1 MPIRIAIHQT
11 QGTPGDIDAN
21 IAAAEEAAA
30 RAKAGGAHLLI
41 LPEMYLSGYDIGE
54 LAFELAEP
62 AEGPNFKRMA
72 EAARRHGIALLYGHG
87 ETDESGHCYNTATL
101 IDAQGRRRL
110 AYHKAHL
117 YGDEERAVFTAGGT
131 LGVPVDLNG
140 VMIAVLVCYDV
151 EFPEAVRTLA
161 LQGAELICVPTALM
175 APNKAVPELVIPARA
190 YENGVFVAYGNRC
203 GHETTLVYEGL
214 STVAAPDGSIVAR
227 AGKHEELLF
236 ADIDPRA
243 YDDIRRLNP
252 YLEDRRPDVYNP
264 PS

>member
-1 MPIRIAIHQT
+1 M
-11 QGTPGDIDAN
+11 
-21 IAAAEEAAA
+21 
-30 RAKAGGAHLLI
+30 
-41 LPEMYLSGYDIGE
+41 
-54 LAFELAEP
+54 
-62 AEGPNFKRMA
+62 
-72 EAARRHGIALLYGHG
+72 
-87 ETDESGHCYNTATL
+87 
-101 IDAQGRRRL
+101 
-110 AYHKAHL
+110 
-117 YGDEERAVFTAGGT
+117 FTAGGT

-161 LQGAELICVPTALM
+161 VQGAELICVPTALM
-175 APNKAVPELVIPARA
+175 VPNKAVPELVIPARA

-236 ADIDPRA
+236 ADVDPRA
-243 YDDIRRLNP
+243 YDDTRRLNP

>member
-21 IAAAEEAAA
+21 LTAAEEAAA
-30 RAKAGGAHLLI
+30 RARGGGANLLI

-62 AEGPNFKRMA
+62 PEGPAFRRMA
-72 EAARRHGIALLYGHG
+72 EAARRHGIAILYGHG

-101 IDAQGRRRL
+101 VDAQGRRRL

-117 YGDEERAVFTAGGT
+117 YGDDERAVFTAGDT
-131 LGVPVDLNG
+131 LGVPVDING
-140 VMIAVLVCYDV
+140 VMLGVLVCYDV

-161 LQGAELICVPTALM
+161 AQGAQLICVPTSLM
-175 APNKAVPELVIPARA
+175 VPNRAVPELVVPARA
-190 YENGVFVAYGNRC
+190 FENGVFVAYANRC
-203 GHETTLVYEGL
+203 GHETNLVYEGL
-214 STVAAPDGSIVAR
+214 STVAAPDGAVIAR

-236 ADIDPRA
+236 ADIDPA
-243 YDDIRRLNP
+243 AHEETRRLNP
-252 YLEDRRPDVYNP
+252 YLEDRRPELYNG